1 MTRASSIL
9 FCALLLLA
17 SCAKDEVADGFY
29 SSTEWTQ
36 YTVAVVAPLSESA
49 EYKERI
55 ERITDWFT
63 ENFHKG
69 QMRME
74 KGVSLKL
81 EWYDESAMSIEEIK
95 QLGRDFAGRE
105 DLAAVVGPFYS
116 TSVDA
121 LCSKMYLAG
130 IPIFAPVTT
139 SEDVQRRYAVSS
151 AGVIQEP
158 FLWCMSGCDVTQSE
172 ALMDLIVSYGYK
184 DYEDAPNTTVAL
196 IAPDDIYG
204 KTFTE
209 WLPYQAVGME
219 LDLKANIQYDSGKE
233 ESIAESVESL
243 SESEAEYAVVAAATV
258 GDAREFLRLSREKKD
273 MPRLFFTD
281 ATFNAELLAEPSLA
295 EGAEGMT
302 MYADPESGFQAAYE
316 ARYGALP
323 VPDECMLYDALMLCG
338 MACEYSLLTGEEDL
352 NAIVSRFSGI
362 KGTAVN
368 VWNADGMEVW
378 LSKCGSD
385 ETIRPLRGVSGTL
398 SFDPEAHTSRILS
411 HYAHWRV
418 YEGQFVILCHITSNP
433 YETTASWNSISM
445 HEYDWEDF
453 DEDVDITYGNLTDRW
468 AVLVC
473 GSTGW
478 QNYRHSADVL
488 GVYRMMKRSG
498 YDDDHIILV
507 LTDDLSSDSR
517 NIYPGEIRSTPD
529 GDNLLKDVKVD
540 YTQQQVSAQDI
551 CDILLGNKSDRLP
564 VVVESGQGSNIFF
577 YWSGHGSVGNF
588 NYTTGGDFTSEMLSA
603 TVRQMSDRQRFRQML
618 ICAEPCHSSSVVRSI
633 ESIPGV
639 LGIASAY
646 DTESSFA
653 DVYNAQ
659 MGIWMSDRFSNN
671 LIHKM
676 SGIDAYI
683 SYTYQELYQH
693 LWQNTIGS
701 HVKVFNADCFGN
713 LYKMNCSDFFYG
725 YEE

>member
-95 QLGRDFAGRE
+95 QLGRDFTGRE

-151 AGVIQEP
+151 ASVIQEP

-172 ALMDLIVSYGYK
+172 MLLNIIVSSGYK
-184 DYEDAPNTTVAL
+184 YGEDVPPTTVAL

-219 LDLKANIQYDSGKE
+219 MDLKANVPYTAGDKS
-233 ESIAESVESL
+233 SIAQSVESL

-316 ARYGALP
+316 ARYGDLP

-352 NAIVSRFSGI
+352 NSIIRQFSDNDNEAAAIN
-362 KGTAVN
+362 T
-368 VWNADGMEVW
+368 WNAEGMEVW
-378 LSKCGSD
+378 LSSCDD
-385 ETIRPLRGVSGTL
+385 EDGARPLRGVGGMMN
-398 SFDPEAHTSRILS
+398 FDPEAYTTRVISY
-411 HYAHWRV
+411 YAYWRV
-418 YEGQFVILCHITSNP
+418 YEGKFVIMCHLSSDPHETS
-433 YETTASWNSISM
+433 AAWNTVKHYSQVVQ
-445 HEYDWEDF
+445 EF
-453 DEDVDITYGNLTDRW
+453 DEDVDITYGEMTDRW

-488 GVYRMMKRSG
+488 GVYRLLKLRD

-529 GDNLLKDVKVD
+529 GDNLLADVEVD

-551 CDILLGNKSDRLP
+551 CDILLGNKSDKLP

-618 ICAEPCHSSSVVRSI
+618 ICAEPCHSSSVLRSI

-653 DVYNAQ
+653 DIYDAQ

-671 LIHKM
+671 LIREM
-676 SGIDAYI
+676 NGIH
-683 SYTYQELYQH
+683 TYNNIYQD
-693 LWQNTIGS
+693 LFQSTIGS
-701 HVKVFNADCFGN
+701 HVNIFNAACFGN
-713 LYKMNCSDFFYG
+713 LYEMNNYDFI
-725 YEE
+725 